1 MLKIKKGDKVEV
13 TAGKDRGKRGAV
25 LDVLPESGRIVV
37 EKVNVVVRHRKARK
51 AGEKGERINKE
62 APINASN
69 VMLVCPHTD
78 KPTRVGFTYEGDKK
92 VRVSKKSGK
101 AI

>member
-13 TAGKDRGKRGAV
+13 KAGKDSGKRGTV
-25 LDVLPESGRIVV
+25 LDVIPSTGRIVV
-37 EKVNVVVRHRKARK
+37 EKVNVVVRHRKPRK
-51 AGEKGERINKE
+51 AGEKGERIHKE
-62 APINASN
+62 ASIDASN